1 MKSDRFDCEMLQ
13 EAHGNTAITLF
24 CMAKN
29 WFFPILKSRKILR
42 LLKAALYCS
51 AFYAYE
57 HLFL

>member
-29 WFFPILKSRKILR
+29 WFFSDTEIKKNT
-42 LLKAALYCS
+42 
-51 AFYAYE
+51 
-57 HLFL
+57 